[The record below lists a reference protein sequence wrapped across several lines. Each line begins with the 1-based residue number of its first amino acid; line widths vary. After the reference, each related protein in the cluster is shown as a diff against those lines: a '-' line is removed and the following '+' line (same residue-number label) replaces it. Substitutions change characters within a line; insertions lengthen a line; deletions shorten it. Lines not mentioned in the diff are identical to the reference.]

1 MFHILGFLFVIIV
14 VILVIGLS
22 IIGTVLRT
30 VFGLGKRR
38 SSSGT
43 YQNGGGSYQSGRG
56 YSFSGDQQQDASS
69 QSNGETTSPGNDIH
83 RKHKKLFSKDE
94 GEYVEFEE
102 IKGHGDETTYTAG
115 TDYTET
121 TQIEDAEWEDIKPG
135 R

>member
-69 QSNGETTSPGNDIH
+69 QSNGNDIH

-94 GEYVEFEE
+94 GEYVDFEE
-102 IKGHGDETTYTAG
+102 IKE
-115 TDYTET
+115 
-121 TQIEDAEWEDIKPG
+121 
-135 R
+135 

>member
-1 MFHILGFLFVIIV
+1 MFHILGFLCVIIV

-94 GEYVEFEE
+94 GEYVDFEE
-102 IKGHGDETTYTAG
+102 IKE
-115 TDYTET
+115 
-121 TQIEDAEWEDIKPG
+121 
-135 R
+135 

>member
-56 YSFSGDQQQDASS
+56 YSFSGDQQQELPLEMISIE
-69 QSNGETTSPGNDIH
+69 NTRNFFLKMKENTWIL
-83 RKHKKLFSKDE
+83 KKLKNN
-94 GEYVEFEE
+94 
-102 IKGHGDETTYTAG
+102 
-115 TDYTET
+115 
-121 TQIEDAEWEDIKPG
+121 QIFAMPVRMYLPLRLCSFI
-135 R
+135 